1 MKITKAI
8 TNCQVVLERG
18 ILWDATLLLADDK
31 IAAYG
36 PAREVEIP
44 EGAEIID
51 ANGRY
56 VGPGFIDIHVHGG
69 NGYYTYKEPVEAA
82 KYFLSHG
89 ETSILATPSYDI
101 DYEAHMNAI
110 RSVKAAMKEA
120 KTIKGIYFEGP
131 YTNTKFGSGAFRNPW
146 RHPIDPNEYK
156 TIIDAAGDLALVWTV
171 APELEGVEEVIKY
184 AREVNPNVII
194 AMGHS
199 EATPAEARALGKNRP
214 TLMTHTMNATGML
227 PTYGGTRSFGPDEYT
242 LAEPEVY
249 AEMIS
254 DSLAI
259 HVSPDLQRYII
270 KGKGLERVILITD
283 CTYYEN
289 PAPSYYKHVTDL
301 NFDERGGI
309 AGSKLTMDKA
319 CRNVMTHTNCGI
331 AEAFIMASTNPARLL
346 GFYNDIGSIEVGK
359 TADLVIVDDKFNVD
373 KVLLGGEVCKF

>member
-8 TNCQVVLERG
+8 TNCQLVLERG
-18 ILWDATLLLADDK
+18 ILWDATLLLSDDK
-31 IAAYG
+31 IAALG
-36 PAREVEIP
+36 AARETEIP

-51 ANGRY
+51 AGGRY

-69 NGYYTYKEPVEAA
+69 NGHLTYREPVEAA

-101 DYEAHMNAI
+101 DFQAHMDAI
-110 RSVKAAMKEA
+110 KTVKEKMAEA

-131 YTNTKFGSGAFRNPW
+131 YTNTKYGSGAFKNPW

-156 TIIDAAGDLALVWTV
+156 SIIDAAGDLALVWTF
-171 APELEGVEEVIKY
+171 APELEGVEEVVKY
-184 AREVNPNVII
+184 AKKVNPNAII

-199 EATPAEARALGKNRP
+199 DATPAQARALGKNRP
-214 TLMTHTMNATGML
+214 TLMTHTMNATGMI
-227 PTYGGTRSFGPDEYT
+227 PTYGGTRAFGPDEYT
-242 LAEPEVY
+242 LSEPEVY

-259 HVSPDLQRYII
+259 HVPPELQRYIL
-270 KGKGLERVILITD
+270 KGKGLDRVILITD

-289 PAPSYYKHVTDL
+289 PAPEHYKHVTDL

-309 AGSKLTMDKA
+309 AGSKVTLDKA
-319 CRNVMTHTNCGI
+319 CRNVMAHTNCGI
-331 AEAFIMASTNPARLL
+331 CEAFIMASTNPAKLL
-346 GFYNDIGSIEVGK
+346 GFYNEIGSIDVGK

-373 KVLLGGEVCKF
+373 KVLLGGEVCEF